1 MPKTSRVTAT
11 EIKKEIL
18 NCVKRGRNLTPSEII
33 SIMQDHFP
41 AHSHYEVRF
50 LIKEMQK
57 DHSLIHDIIYGGL
70 KAA

>member
-1 MPKTSRVTAT
+1 MPTTSRVTAT

-18 NCVKRGRNLTPSEII
+18 NCVIRGRNLTPSEII
-33 SIMQDHFP
+33 TMMQDRFP
-41 AHSHYEVRF
+41 AHNHYEVRF

-57 DHSLIHDIIYGGL
+57 DNSLVHDIIYGGL